1 MAILATAMMVS
12 TVVSSAAVRASVHH
26 FARVP
31 LCGKIHLLHPT
42 DESSNGRLLM
52 DEQER
57 IRELIGH
64 SYQTV
69 GALRESMEELY
80 RSFHSIRVMSYVMM
94 KAVRAIEDQHVM
106 MQAIKILEEEY
117 NDDEFQMMLSSID
130 SVAIKILD
138 QYITEDVDGSAGML
152 DYIKQCNRIIDEV
165 SSIQSDKLMEQLDQ
179 FAGK

>member
-1 MAILATAMMVS
+1 
-12 TVVSSAAVRASVHH
+12 
-26 FARVP
+26 
-31 LCGKIHLLHPT
+31 
-42 DESSNGRLLM
+42 
-52 DEQER
+52 
-57 IRELIGH
+57 
-64 SYQTV
+64 
-69 GALRESMEELY
+69 
-80 RSFHSIRVMSYVMM
+80 
-94 KAVRAIEDQHVM
+94 M